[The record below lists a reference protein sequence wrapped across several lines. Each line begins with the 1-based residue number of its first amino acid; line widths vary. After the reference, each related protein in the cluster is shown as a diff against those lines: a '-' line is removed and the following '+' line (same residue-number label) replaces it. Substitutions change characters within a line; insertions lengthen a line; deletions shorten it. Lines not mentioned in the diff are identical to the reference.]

1 MSFQISQP
9 PLLLPP
15 RARGAG
21 ASAWY
26 EPAPFAREREKSVS
40 ACRFPFPRLFFF
52 FFFSSRR
59 HPLKTA
65 SLVFLFENS
74 IFCGLVENLLAPC
87 SLCKQFR

>member
-15 RARGAG
+15 RAKGQALLLGPSPPPLLARGKKVFLLV
-21 ASAWY
+21 ASL
-26 EPAPFAREREKSVS
+26 FRDS
-40 ACRFPFPRLFFF
+40 FFF
-52 FFFSSRR
+52 FSRR

-65 SLVFLFENS
+65 YLVFLFENS

>member
-21 ASAWY
+21 AFAWF
-26 EPAPFAREREKSVS
+26 EPAPFAREREKSIS

-52 FFFSSRR
+52 FFPSPPSKNRLSCFS
-59 HPLKTA
+59 
-65 SLVFLFENS
+65 
-74 IFCGLVENLLAPC
+74 
-87 SLCKQFR
+87 FRKLDLMWPG

>member
-21 ASAWY
+21 AFAWF
-26 EPAPFAREREKSVS
+26 EPAPFAREREKSIS

-52 FFFSSRR
+52 FF
-59 HPLKTA
+59 PVATL
-65 SLVFLFENS
+65 
-74 IFCGLVENLLAPC
+74 
-87 SLCKQFR
+87 